1 MSFTIA
7 RRFLFLSTQR
17 AVSHRSRRF
26 GCKAYLVSW
35 ILSSFFSLL
44 FFFSSMMF
52 PKKEPGRRRQ
62 KMAPKNSKFLFPQKG
77 KSPQNCMSS
86 LLLRK
91 STWTT
96 TTTFFRQHSVAL
108 RFGTARRAMSSSSS
122 GMMARPLVSSMMG
135 HTPRGRA
142 SSSSSSI
149 NAKTTLRRGERVR
162 TFAFGARKAPKGQL
176 PEREPSMGLDPENAQ
191 AKVRHTHTH
200 THTHTHR
207 EHFVIEKHFDLFFF
221 FLSFWEIFSSS
232 VERERE
238 RERENIARRL
248 NAHLF
253 VLRTDACIFFSVIR
267 RFFVKHRKKL
277 SNVFSGKSTPLSV
290 KGPS

>member
-52 PKKEPGRRRQ
+52 PKKEPRRRRRQ

-96 TTTFFRQHSVAL
+96 TTTFFRQHSVV

-191 AKVRHTHTH
+191 AKVRQQRE
-200 THTHTHR
+200 R
-207 EHFVIEKHFDLFFF
+207 EHFD
-221 FLSFWEIFSSS
+221 
-232 VERERE
+232 RET
-238 RERENIARRL
+238 
-248 NAHLF
+248 F
-253 VLRTDACIFFSVIR
+253 
-267 RFFVKHRKKL
+267 
-277 SNVFSGKSTPLSV
+277 
-290 KGPS
+290 

>member
-1 MSFTIA
+1 
-7 RRFLFLSTQR
+7 
-17 AVSHRSRRF
+17 
-26 GCKAYLVSW
+26 
-35 ILSSFFSLL
+35 
-44 FFFSSMMF
+44 
-52 PKKEPGRRRQ
+52 
-62 KMAPKNSKFLFPQKG
+62 MAPKNSKFLFPQKG

-200 THTHTHR
+200 THTHR

-232 VERERE
+232 VERERERE

>member
-52 PKKEPGRRRQ
+52 PKKEPRRRRRQ

-200 THTHTHR
+200 TH
-207 EHFVIEKHFDLFFF
+207 
-221 FLSFWEIFSSS
+221 
-232 VERERE
+232 RERE
-238 RERENIARRL
+238 RAFRHRET
-248 NAHLF
+248 F
-253 VLRTDACIFFSVIR
+253 
-267 RFFVKHRKKL
+267 
-277 SNVFSGKSTPLSV
+277 
-290 KGPS
+290 

>member
-52 PKKEPGRRRQ
+52 PKKEPRRRRRQ

-96 TTTFFRQHSVAL
+96 TTTFFRQHSVV

-142 SSSSSSI
+142 SSSSSI

-200 THTHTHR
+200 THTHRALRHR
-207 EHFVIEKHFDLFFF
+207 ETF
-221 FLSFWEIFSSS
+221 
-232 VERERE
+232 
-238 RERENIARRL
+238 
-248 NAHLF
+248 
-253 VLRTDACIFFSVIR
+253 
-267 RFFVKHRKKL
+267 
-277 SNVFSGKSTPLSV
+277 
-290 KGPS
+290 

>member
-44 FFFSSMMF
+44 FFFSSMF
-52 PKKEPGRRRQ
+52 PKKEPRRRRQ
-62 KMAPKNSKFLFPQKG
+62 KMAGKKNSKIYFSPG
-77 KSPQNCMSS
+77 KSPQNTFVCCMSS

-96 TTTFFRQHSVAL
+96 TTTFFRQHTVV
-108 RFGTARRAMSSSSS
+108 RFGARRAMSSSSS
-122 GMMARPLVSSMMG
+122 GMMPRPLVSSMMG

-142 SSSSSSI
+142 SSSSSI

-191 AKVRHTHTH
+191 AKVRQQRE
-200 THTHTHR
+200 R
-207 EHFVIEKHFDLFFF
+207 EHFD
-221 FLSFWEIFSSS
+221 
-232 VERERE
+232 RET
-238 RERENIARRL
+238 
-248 NAHLF
+248 F
-253 VLRTDACIFFSVIR
+253 
-267 RFFVKHRKKL
+267 
-277 SNVFSGKSTPLSV
+277 
-290 KGPS
+290 

>member
-52 PKKEPGRRRQ
+52 PKKEPRRRRRQ

-96 TTTFFRQHSVAL
+96 TTTFFRQHSVV

-142 SSSSSSI
+142 SSSSSI

-191 AKVRHTHTH
+191 AKVTHTHTH
-200 THTHTHR
+200 THTHT

-238 RERENIARRL
+238 RERTSHDDSTRTSSFYALTHVYSSPSFDGFLLNTEKSSRTCSRGNRL
-248 NAHLF
+248 HF
-253 VLRTDACIFFSVIR
+253 R
-267 RFFVKHRKKL
+267 
-277 SNVFSGKSTPLSV
+277 
-290 KGPS
+290 

>member
-52 PKKEPGRRRQ
+52 PKKEPRRRRRQ

-96 TTTFFRQHSVAL
+96 TTTFFRQHSVV

-191 AKVRHTHTH
+191 AKVTHTH
-200 THTHTHR
+200 TQ
-207 EHFVIEKHFDLFFF
+207 
-221 FLSFWEIFSSS
+221 
-232 VERERE
+232 RERE
-238 RERENIARRL
+238 RAFRNRET
-248 NAHLF
+248 F
-253 VLRTDACIFFSVIR
+253 
-267 RFFVKHRKKL
+267 
-277 SNVFSGKSTPLSV
+277 
-290 KGPS
+290 

>member
-1 MSFTIA
+1 
-7 RRFLFLSTQR
+7 
-17 AVSHRSRRF
+17 
-26 GCKAYLVSW
+26 
-35 ILSSFFSLL
+35 
-44 FFFSSMMF
+44 
-52 PKKEPGRRRQ
+52 
-62 KMAPKNSKFLFPQKG
+62 MAPKNSKFLFPQKG

-96 TTTFFRQHSVAL
+96 TTTFFRQHSVV

-200 THTHTHR
+200 THTQRER

-238 RERENIARRL
+238 RERERTSHDDSTRTSSFYALTNVYSSPSFDGFLLNTEKSSRTCSRGNRL
-248 NAHLF
+248 HF
-253 VLRTDACIFFSVIR
+253 R
-267 RFFVKHRKKL
+267 
-277 SNVFSGKSTPLSV
+277 
-290 KGPS
+290 